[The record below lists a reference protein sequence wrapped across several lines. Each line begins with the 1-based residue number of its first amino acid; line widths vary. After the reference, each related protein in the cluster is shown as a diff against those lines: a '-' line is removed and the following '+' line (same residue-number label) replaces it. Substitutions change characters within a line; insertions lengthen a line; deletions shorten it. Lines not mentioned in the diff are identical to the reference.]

1 MKNLAIYYPL
11 TFLLF
16 IISCK
21 EIESIPP
28 MEYSIDEDYAH
39 EIQQLENFYLTG
51 LDLVVE
57 RLDKKLPTSQFVN
70 SNFEEKLFMDIL
82 NGLNEEIFYFSEDQI
97 NNYSIRMQN
106 LLISKN
112 KPDAR
117 TEQPRLNDA
126 GIFNT
131 RQISMSNKFVEQLLQ
146 TDDPYSAKKIANSFQ
161 NEILESSLNYEE
173 KISLL
178 SLSTGTRAVSDFIIN
193 DGIGK
198 VRDKINGGERDEN
211 QVYGCSINM
220 RNVWAD
226 AVVGFAGGAVAGCYA
241 GATAGTV
248 AFPLLGTVTG
258 CASAGMVGGAG
269 GFISGASYSIVSG
282 LLLSCFRL

>member
-1 MKNLAIYYPL
+1 MKNSAIYYFF
-11 TFLLF
+11 TFLVF
-16 IISCK
+16 IISCN

-28 MEYSIDEDYAH
+28 KENPLDGVYAQ
-39 EIQQLENFYLTG
+39 EIQELENFYLTG

-57 RLDKKLPTSQFVN
+57 RLDTSFPPSLSGH

-82 NGLNEEIFYFSEDQI
+82 NGLNEKIFHISEDEI
-97 NNYSIRMQN
+97 NNYSLRMQN

-112 KPDAR
+112 KPDSR
-117 TEQPRLNDA
+117 IQQPGLNDA
-126 GIFNT
+126 GIFNSD
-131 RQISMSNKFVEQLLQ
+131 QILMSENFVEQLLQ
-146 TDDPYSAKKIANSFQ
+146 TDDPYSAKKIANSFE
-161 NEILESSLNYEE
+161 NEILKSSLNYEE

-178 SLSTGTRAVSDFIIN
+178 SLSRGTIAVSDFMIN

-198 VRDKINGGERDEN
+198 VRDKINRGEKDEI

-220 RNVWAD
+220 RNVWSD
-226 AVVGFAGGAVAGCYA
+226 AVVSFAGGAVAGCYA

-248 AFPLLGTVTG
+248 AFPLFGTATG
-258 CASAGMVGGAG
+258 CVSAGMVGGAG

-282 LLLSCFRL
+282 LLLSCFR